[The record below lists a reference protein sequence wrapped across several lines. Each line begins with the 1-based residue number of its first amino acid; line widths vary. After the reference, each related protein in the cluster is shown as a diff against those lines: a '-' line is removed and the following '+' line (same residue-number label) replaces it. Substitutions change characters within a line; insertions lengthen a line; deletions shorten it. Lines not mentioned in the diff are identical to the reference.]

1 MLIFRLTMMLL
12 LVAVVAS
19 FAFYIGTGQVKYRTL
34 GLKLLKW
41 AVLAGLGFFGVLLL
55 ERLL

>member
-12 LVAVVAS
+12 LVAVVAC
-19 FAFYIGTGQVKYRTL
+19 FAFYIGTGQTKYRNL
-34 GLKLLKW
+34 GLKLMKW